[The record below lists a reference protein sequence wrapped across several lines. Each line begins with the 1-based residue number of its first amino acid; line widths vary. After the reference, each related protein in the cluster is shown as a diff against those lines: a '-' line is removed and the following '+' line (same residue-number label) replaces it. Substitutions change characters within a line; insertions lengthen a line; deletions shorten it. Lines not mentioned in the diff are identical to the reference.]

1 MNSNG
6 LKIGGFQKNSLIDY
20 PGKISC
26 VIFLS
31 GCNFIC
37 PYCHNPLLLKE
48 NGFSIDANNIYDFL
62 KSRKGLIDAAVISG
76 GEPTLQKE
84 LLSFCEKI
92 KEIGY
97 LVKLDTNGSHPTVIR
112 DLINKGLIDY
122 IAMDIKTDPL
132 DTMRY
137 SSLIREDCS
146 SEHILESIRVI
157 MESAV
162 PYEFRTTCVKPF
174 INENTV
180 ETITRNVIHGAKR
193 YILQEFH
200 HAEILN
206 PLFFKDEED
215 FYSFDKLKAF
225 KAIADKSVHKCI
237 IR

>member
-1 MNSNG
+1 MISNE

-37 PYCHNPLLLKE
+37 PYCHNPLLLKK
-48 NGFSIDANNIYDFL
+48 NGFSIDVKDIYDFL
-62 KSRKGLIDAAVISG
+62 KVRKGLIDAAVISG
-76 GEPTLQKE
+76 GEPTIQKG
-84 LLSFCEKI
+84 LILFCEKI

-97 LVKLDTNGSHPTVIR
+97 PIKLDTNGSHPTVIR
-112 DLINKGLIDY
+112 DLINKGLVDY

-132 DTMRY
+132 DSMRY

-157 MESAV
+157 MESEI

-174 INENTV
+174 VDENTV
-180 ETITRNVIHGAKR
+180 ETITHNVIYGAKL

-200 HAEILN
+200 RAEILN
-206 PLFFKDEED
+206 PLFFKDEKD
-215 FYSFDKLKAF
+215 FYSFDKLKDF
-225 KAIADKSVHKCI
+225 KAIADKSVQKCI